1 MTLLHSEMHPHPL
14 VAAVMHANRNV
25 IQLPQGIVLTKDAM
39 KEITLP
45 PPNLRGEMS
54 VEEAIA
60 QRRSRRYFQPRP
72 LSLEQIG
79 QLVWAA
85 NGISDANR
93 DRRTAPA
100 AGALY
105 PCEVYAAWSEG
116 VFVYRPHGH
125 RLAQTQTADVRK
137 ALAWASGQEF
147 VADAPCIFIVTA
159 VYERTTRK
167 YGARGRER
175 YVPMD
180 AGHLTENLLLQA
192 VALGLSGVP
201 VCAFDDK
208 AVCDVM
214 ALPAEEE
221 PLYLILVGWP
231 Q

>member
-1 MTLLHSEMHPHPL
+1 
-14 VAAVMHANRNV
+14 MHAHRNV
-25 IQLPQGIVLTKDAM
+25 IKLRKETVLTKDIM
-39 KEITLP
+39 KEIALP

-54 VEEAIA
+54 VEQAIA

-72 LSLEQIG
+72 LTLAQIG
-79 QLVWAA
+79 QLLWAA
-85 NGISDANR
+85 SGISDAAQ

-116 VFVYRPHGH
+116 VFVYRPQGH
-125 RLAQTQTADVRK
+125 RLAQTQTADVRE

-147 VADAPCIFIVTA
+147 VADAPCVFVVTA

-180 AGHLTENLLLQA
+180 VGHLTENLLLQA
-192 VALGLSGVP
+192 VALGLSGTP
-201 VCAFDDK
+201 VGAFDDK
-208 AVCDVM
+208 AVRDVM

-221 PLYLILVGWP
+221 PFFLVLVGWAK
-231 Q
+231 